1 MKICLLFPPQWT
13 PTMPHLALPWLTGIL
28 RQQGHTVLQRDL
40 NIEVFDQILTRRHL
54 RHSLER
60 IRRRFDSGSLF
71 RPDVPPAPTEQ
82 VRWAL
87 EKGPMLIEKVEKAK
101 STLRSPRFYDPE
113 TCLPAYLIVADALEL
128 NSLAHY
134 PSHLDFTGFS
144 DALRPDISSDLF
156 RSASDPDL
164 NPFLEIFQRGIL
176 PDLQR
181 AKPDLIGISIPTQ
194 GQFLAAITLAT
205 LIRQAGL
212 TCHITAGGPHVSM
225 LREQIPNVPALFEL
239 FDSFVVFDGEV
250 PIQRLAETVETNGDL
265 ASVPN
270 LIYRSPSGE
279 IRSNPHLPTAEV
291 RIAQQNVR
299 PDFDGLPLDRYL
311 SPEPVL
317 PLIAAHGCYHGK
329 CAFCNVGYGDPLH
342 YHPLPAE
349 FIVEEMQRVK
359 EKYGCRHIFLVDEAI
374 PPRTLKRLGPVLE
387 GQGISWAGAV
397 RLEKALVPP
406 LLESASAGGCRMMLF
421 GLESAS
427 EPIMQAMIK
436 GTDRAEM
443 SRVLHDVAAA
453 GIWAH
458 TFFFFG
464 FPGET
469 LDDAQKT
476 VNFVYEHQKV
486 IHSASPGAFLLEI
499 YAPAYYFP
507 EKFGITKIHTDPRR
521 DLAIY
526 FDFDLASGLDE
537 TTANFLSDKLIEQLP
552 DKRYGQYYV
561 TDVYKFLYSSE
572 LHRQGKPLPP
582 WIE

>member
-1 MKICLLFPPQWT
+1 
-13 PTMPHLALPWLTGIL
+13 
-28 RQQGHTVLQRDL
+28 
-40 NIEVFDQILTRRHL
+40 
-54 RHSLER
+54 
-60 IRRRFDSGSLF
+60 
-71 RPDVPPAPTEQ
+71 
-82 VRWAL
+82 
-87 EKGPMLIEKVEKAK
+87 
-101 STLRSPRFYDPE
+101 
-113 TCLPAYLIVADALEL
+113 
-128 NSLAHY
+128 
-134 PSHLDFTGFS
+134 
-144 DALRPDISSDLF
+144 
-156 RSASDPDL
+156 
-164 NPFLEIFQRGIL
+164 
-176 PDLQR
+176 
-181 AKPDLIGISIPTQ
+181 
-194 GQFLAAITLAT
+194 
-205 LIRQAGL
+205 
-212 TCHITAGGPHVSM
+212 
-225 LREQIPNVPALFEL
+225 
-239 FDSFVVFDGEV
+239 
-250 PIQRLAETVETNGDL
+250 L

-291 RIAQQNVR
+291 RLAQENVR

-311 SPEPVL
+311 APEPVL

-342 YHPLPAE
+342 YHPLTSE
-349 FIVEEMQRVK
+349 FIVEEIQRLK
-359 EKYGCRHIFLVDEAI
+359 EKYNCHHIFFVDEAI
-374 PPRTLKRLGPVLE
+374 PPRTLKRLGPALE
-387 GQGISWAGAV
+387 GQGVNWGGAV

-406 LLESASAGGCRMMLF
+406 LLEAISAGGCRMMLF

-486 IHSASPGAFLLEI
+486 IHSASVGAFLLEI

-507 EKFGITKIHTDPRR
+507 EKFGITNVCSDPKR

-526 FDFDLASGLDE
+526 FDYDLASGLDE
-537 TTANFLSDKLIEQLP
+537 ATATHLSDKLIEQLP
-552 DKRYGQYYV
+552 DKRYGQYYI